1 MERQK
6 AKAQRRSRRQTRV
19 RKSVVGTPVRPRICV
34 YRSLHHIYAQVID
47 DMAGKTIASASTMEK
62 EVVGKAGGNRS
73 AAEAVG
79 KALASRALAAGVD
92 TVVFDRNGFVYH
104 GRVKALADGA
114 RAGGLKF

>member
-6 AKAQRRSRRQTRV
+6 AKAKRRERRQTRV
-19 RKSVVGTPVRPRICV
+19 RKTVIGTPVRPRICV

-47 DMAGKTIASASTMEK
+47 DMAGKTLVSASSAEK
-62 EVVGKAGGNRS
+62 DVVCSGGGNRK

-79 KALASRALAAGVD
+79 KAIASRALAAGIEK
-92 TVVFDRNGFVYH
+92 VVFDRNGFIFH
-104 GRVKALADGA
+104 GRVKALAEGA